1 MVLFFLCTLSRLL
14 RFITSKF
21 RRFDKRDVRHN
32 SVLVVEPNAYHG
44 CVLPGVA
51 RYFGELGYNVD
62 VLCRAEV
69 FLEDPFIN
77 FAHTADAPRIFTGN
91 AKQLT
96 EWLLSLTG
104 NEYEYVFFSSPPS
117 EPLMKSANIISRT
130 KANGGVILLRHQVDD
145 SSVVPEGVKSSF
157 ALISHHGVP
166 MLNPH
171 YFGEFE
177 PKVYPSKTVKFVAIG
192 EVVGKC
198 KNHRL
203 LIDAAD
209 QLVQRGITNFGVSVI
224 GKMHWKD
231 KVKVPRHL
239 KRYIKFTGWLDFERM
254 YAKVNAS
261 DFILA
266 LLDPTNPEHD
276 RYKESVVTGS
286 LSLSI
291 GFRKPLVVSEP
302 FAAFLGLDRSNSIL
316 YPGNSLLEAMSS
328 ALHIVESGYS
338 ELTKGVSALASRVYQ
353 TSLENLRTATLSYV
367 V

>member
-14 RFITSKF
+14 RFIISRF
-21 RRFDKRDVRHN
+21 RRFDRRDVRCR

-51 RYFGELGYNVD
+51 KYFCELGYNVD
-62 VLCRAEV
+62 VLCRTEV
-69 FLEDPFIN
+69 FVEDPFVN
-77 FAHTADAPRIFTGN
+77 FVHAADAPRIFDGN
-91 AKQLT
+91 AKQLMQ
-96 EWLLSLTG
+96 WLLSLTG
-104 NEYEYVFFSSPPS
+104 NEYEHVFFSSPPS
-117 EPLMKSANIISRT
+117 EPLMKSADIISRT
-130 KANGGVILLRHQVDD
+130 KAKGGVMLLRHQVDD
-145 SSVVPEGVKSSF
+145 SSVVPEGVESSF
-157 ALISHHGVP
+157 TLISHHGVP
-166 MLNPH
+166 MLSPH

-177 PKVYPSKTVKFVAIG
+177 RKVYSSKTVKFVAIG

-209 QLVQRGITNFGVSVI
+209 QLVQRGITNFDVSVI
-224 GKMHWKD
+224 GKTHWKD

-239 KRYIKFTGWLDFERM
+239 KRYIKFTGRLDFKRM

-266 LLDPTNPEHD
+266 LLDPANSGHD
-276 RYKESVVTGS
+276 RYNGSVVTGS
-286 LSLSI
+286 LQLSL

-316 YPGNSLLEAMSS
+316 YPENSLLEAMSS
-328 ALHIVESGYS
+328 AIHISENGYHELTNGVS
-338 ELTKGVSALASRVYQ
+338 ELAKQMHQ
-353 TSLENLRTATLSYV
+353 TSLENLKKATSNV
-367 V
+367 E